1 MRGARV
7 FPRNLSSRI
16 ATESISSLIDG
27 EKQTIGT
34 PCHTAFIMNNHCK
47 FGILM
52 RGVLL
57 SI

>member
-1 MRGARV
+1 VRV
-7 FPRNLSSRI
+7 FPRNLISRI
-16 ATESISSLIDG
+16 ATESINALIDG
-27 EKQTIGT
+27 EIQNVGT
-34 PCHTAFIMNNHCK
+34 PRHTPFIMNNHCK